1 MLVESVWRYPVK
13 SMLGEQLNEAQVTAR
28 GIAGDRSYALVD
40 AQTGTIASAK
50 QPRLW
55 RSLLTATAEHV
66 DGTVHVH
73 LPGEPVLAL
82 VDPDTDVRLSTF
94 LRRQVHVSNTPAAGA
109 GIDRA
114 DPEEVLDQGVE
125 AEVSAPWLV
134 LGQDVPAATF
144 LDYAPL
150 HLITTATLE
159 HIGAPAARYR
169 PNLVLRTPPGTAPY
183 TEIAWVGRQ
192 LTIGEVV
199 LRITLPTPRC
209 AVPVLRH
216 GSLPPEPRALRML
229 MAENRI
235 DVPGFGVLPAAGV
248 YATPERAGTISV
260 GTTVTLQRHR
270 NALTATPAYLP
281 VVDA

>member
-1 MLVESVWRYPVK
+1 MLVESLWRYPVK
-13 SMLGEQLNEAQVTAR
+13 SMLGERLDQAQMTAR
-28 GIAGDRSYALVD
+28 GMTGDRYFAVVD
-40 AQTGTIASAK
+40 EQTGTVASAK

-66 DGTVHVH
+66 DGIVHVH

-82 VDPDTDVRLSTF
+82 DDPEADSRLSSF
-94 LRRQVHVSNTPAAGA
+94 LRRRVHLSCTPEAGA
-109 GIDRA
+109 DIDRA
-114 DPEEVLDQGVE
+114 DPEEVLDAGVE
-125 AEVSAPWLV
+125 AEVSSPKLV
-134 LGQDVPAATF
+134 LGQEVPGASF

-150 HLITTATLE
+150 HLISTATLE
-159 HIGAPAARYR
+159 HVGTPEARYR

-183 TEIAWVGRQ
+183 TETAWVGST

-209 AVPVLRH
+209 AVPVLAH
-216 GSLPPEPRALRML
+216 GSLLADPSTLRVL

-248 YATPERAGTISV
+248 YATIERAGTITV
-260 GTTVTLQRHR
+260 GTTATL
-270 NALTATPAYLP
+270 
-281 VVDA
+281 

>member
-13 SMLGEQLNEAQVTAR
+13 SMLGERLGEAAVTAQ
-28 GIAGDRSYALVD
+28 GLAGDRRFAVVD
-40 AQTGTIASAK
+40 EQTGTVASAK

-66 DGTVHVH
+66 DGSVRVH
-73 LPGEPVLAL
+73 LPGEPVLVL
-82 VDPDTDVRLSTF
+82 DDPEADARLSTF
-94 LRRQVHVSNTPAAGA
+94 LRRRVRVSSTPTAGA
-109 GIDRA
+109 DIDRA
-114 DPEEVLDQGVE
+114 EPEQVLAHGVE
-125 AEVSAPWLV
+125 AQVDAPQLV
-134 LGQDVPAATF
+134 LGQAVSAATF

-159 HIGAPAARYR
+159 HVGTPAARYR

-183 TEIAWVGRQ
+183 TESAWVGAPM
-192 LTIGEVV
+192 TIGDVA

-209 AVPVLRH
+209 AVPVLAH
-216 GSLPPEPRALRML
+216 GSLPPDPLALRVL

-248 YATPERAGTISV
+248 YATVERAGSIAV
-260 GTTVTLQRHR
+260 GTTVT
-270 NALTATPAYLP
+270 
-281 VVDA
+281 V